1 MPRLFLCLRVFTV
14 AVALPVIA
22 LYIVGAALWCALST
36 LVLDP
41 GRAQT
46 SSLRLALRL
55 WMSVL
60 DWTKGLPVG
69 YSYWEQY
76 LAPHMLNEIEVHH
89 DD

>member
-1 MPRLFLCLRVFTV
+1 MSRLYLSLRVVAV

-22 LYIVGAALWCALST
+22 LYVLGAALWCALST
-36 LVLDP
+36 LVRDP
-41 GRAQT
+41 GGAKTR
-46 SSLRLALRL
+46 SMRLALRL

-76 LAPHMLNEIEVHH
+76 LAPNMLDEIEVHH